1 MERQDVRKGGGV
13 RSRKS
18 EWLYLFA
25 EYLLMALADGLVALT
40 GWIGVRLYK
49 KWKRRRQK
57 RE

>member
-1 MERQDVRKGGGV
+1 MKT
-13 RSRKS
+13 RKS

-25 EYLLMALADGLVALT
+25 EYLLMALADGLVAFT

-49 KWKRRRQK
+49 KWKRRRKK